1 MAVFSLFWH
10 EQDRGGGADEC
21 GTEMG
26 MKEGFPQRSCV
37 LINFVVQVE
46 LNP

>member
-1 MAVFSLFWH
+1 MKGQMAVFSLFWH

-26 MKEGFPQRSCV
+26 NEGRLPTKV
-37 LINFVVQVE
+37 LC
-46 LNP
+46 PD